1 MVELEYEDRGAMV
14 LRLGWVK
21 QSDSD
26 IGGAYDCF
34 VRISQQA
41 GA

>member
-26 IGGAYDCF
+26 IGGPYDCF